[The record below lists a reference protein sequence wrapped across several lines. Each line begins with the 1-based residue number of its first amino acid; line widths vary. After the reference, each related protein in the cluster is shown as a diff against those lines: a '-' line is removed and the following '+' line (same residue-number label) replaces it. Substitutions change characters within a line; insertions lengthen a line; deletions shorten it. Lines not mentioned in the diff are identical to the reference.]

1 MDRKQEDTPQAAAS
15 LLHKL
20 ILVLDADTDVG
31 DFLAQAVR
39 EATPY
44 HAFSLQSGRQAL
56 QLVQG
61 VKPDLI
67 LLGEYLSDMKSAEI
81 STQLRSLRSLEHVP
95 VLFLSAQRSSREPE
109 LPEPPPAK
117 SFIQRIQAAL
127 NASNPE
133 VHF

>member
-1 MDRKQEDTPQAAAS
+1 MDRKQQDTPQAAAS
-15 LLHKL
+15 PLHKL

-44 HAFSLQSGRQAL
+44 HAVSLQSGRQAL

-67 LLGEYLSDMKSAEI
+67 LLGEDFSDMESTEI
-81 STQLRSLRSLEHVP
+81 SMQLRRLSSLEHVP
-95 VLFLSAQRSSREPE
+95 VLFLSAQHSSSEPE

-117 SFIQRIQAAL
+117 SFKQRIEAAL
-127 NASNPE
+127 HTSSSS
-133 VHF
+133 